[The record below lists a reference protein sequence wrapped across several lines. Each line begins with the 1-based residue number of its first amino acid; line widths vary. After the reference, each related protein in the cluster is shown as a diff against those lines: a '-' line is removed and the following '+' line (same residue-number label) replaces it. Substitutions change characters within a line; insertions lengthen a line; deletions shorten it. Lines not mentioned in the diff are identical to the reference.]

1 MADDNRDDTDK
12 QDGFDPWADLES
24 DPPADQAEQFSFTF
38 DDAPLDAELDATLDD
53 ALDPS
58 ASDEPVQ
65 QSFAEEP
72 VVAGGT
78 PEVPL
83 LESATDDALVNAW
96 LDDPADE
103 PVAPAPLAVFAPD
116 EPGDVDGL
124 DGFDDESVSAFDPE
138 AIEIGTGHSGIES
151 ASEVEGGGFVGED
164 SAASTEAAEA
174 FFGAVGEPES
184 PEDEIVESVSFA
196 ESDAEASEEADII
209 DFGTAAAGV
218 AAAAAASGGRDDSV
232 AIAASKSRP
241 GGRAGKRGGI
251 GQLVGIVLGGLM
263 AIPIVLGI
271 LIGLMWMGWED
282 TAGIRTW
289 LPKQAAFLLP
299 PANRGATRAIAGGPD
314 LSAAPSLDDLPT
326 TPATEPAPD
335 SGAEPAAELA
345 AVSADE
351 PAAAPM
357 PQDDEPAAPPMPQD
371 PEGLATSTEPGSDGS
386 VEDELFAA
394 TEPTTSG
401 PTGEPKPGDLAMP
414 LATPP
419 SLDDVAALAT
429 PQEDVAVGSA
439 PLPVEPIVPA
449 VPEPEPLDTSGLER
463 AVAEASTALEAV
475 QSVGDP
481 ADPARKALLV
491 EWYKQLVR
499 VAEEL
504 AMLERV
510 AADSGRPLAA
520 TPEVAADHH
529 QRILAAP
536 ERLDDLARLTRNWLA
551 YDRRE
556 GDGIVMPAT
565 FAGTRQVGPY
575 WYSRVSMAEAGGRSR
590 EVAVI
595 SRAEPA
601 AAAGDAV
608 LISGLVLDGDV
619 LWAVDV
625 RSAAAQPAI
634 ASPPVGPATAA
645 EPDPFGLPDL

>member
-12 QDGFDPWADLES
+12 EDGFDPWADLKS
-24 DPPADQAEQFSFTF
+24 DPPADQTEQFSFTF
-38 DDAPLDAELDATLDD
+38 DDAALDAELDATLDD
-53 ALDPS
+53 ALDAS
-58 ASDEPVQ
+58 ASDEPAQ
-65 QSFAEEP
+65 RSFAEEP
-72 VVAGGT
+72 VVTGGT

-83 LESATDDALVNAW
+83 LESAADDALVNAW

-124 DGFDDESVSAFDPE
+124 DGFDDESGSAFDPE

-164 SAASTEAAEA
+164 SEASTEAAEV
-174 FFGAVGEPES
+174 FFGAVDEPES
-184 PEDEIVESVSFA
+184 PEDEIVESVTFA

-232 AIAASKSRP
+232 AIAASKPRP

-251 GQLVGIVLGGLM
+251 GPLVGIVLGGLM

-289 LPKQAAFLLP
+289 LPTQAAFLLP

-326 TPATEPAPD
+326 TPAPEPAPD
-335 SGAEPAAELA
+335 SGVMPAPEPAAVSVDELA
-345 AVSADE
+345 T
-351 PAAAPM
+351 
-357 PQDDEPAAPPMPQD
+357 PPMPQD
-371 PEGLATSTEPGSDGS
+371 PEGLATSTEPASDGS
-386 VEDELFAA
+386 AKDESLAA
-394 TEPTTSG
+394 TEPATSS
-401 PTGEPKPGDLAMP
+401 PTGEPKPGDLAPP
-414 LATPP
+414 LAPPP

-475 QSVGDP
+475 QSVADP

-491 EWYKQLVR
+491 EWYKQLVC

-520 TPEVAADHH
+520 TPEVAAAHH
-529 QRILAAP
+529 HRILAAP
-536 ERLDDLARLTRNWLA
+536 ERLDDLARLARNWLA
-551 YDRRE
+551 YNRRE

-565 FAGTRQVGPY
+565 FAGARQVGPY

-608 LISGLVLDGDV
+608 LISGLVLDGDL
-619 LWAVDV
+619 LWAADM

-634 ASPPVGPATAA
+634 SSPPVAPAAAA

>member
-24 DPPADQAEQFSFTF
+24 DPPADQTDQFSFTF
-38 DDAPLDAELDATLDD
+38 DDAPLDAALDATLDD
-53 ALDPS
+53 ALDAS

-65 QSFAEEP
+65 RSFAEEP

-83 LESATDDALVNAW
+83 LESTADDALVNAW

-124 DGFDDESVSAFDPE
+124 DGFDDESGSAFDPE

-164 SAASTEAAEA
+164 SEASTEAAEA

-184 PEDEIVESVSFA
+184 PEDEIVESVSFV

-218 AAAAAASGGRDDSV
+218 AAAAAASGGRDDSI
-232 AIAASKSRP
+232 AIAATKPRP
-241 GGRAGKRGGI
+241 GSRAGKRGGI

-289 LPKQAAFLLP
+289 LPTQAAFLLP

-335 SGAEPAAELA
+335 SGAEPAPEPV

-357 PQDDEPAAPPMPQD
+357 PQDDEPAAPSMPQD
-371 PEGLATSTEPGSDGS
+371 PEGLATSTEP
-386 VEDELFAA
+386 A
-394 TEPTTSG
+394 TSSPTS
-401 PTGEPKPGDLAMP
+401 EPKPGDLAMT

-439 PLPVEPIVPA
+439 PMPVEPIVPA
-449 VPEPEPLDTSGLER
+449 VPEPELLDTSGLER

-475 QSVGDP
+475 QGVADP

-529 QRILAAP
+529 HRILAAP
-536 ERLDDLARLTRNWLA
+536 ERLDDLARLARNWLA

-556 GDGIVMPAT
+556 GDGIVLPAT
-565 FAGTRQVGPY
+565 FAGARQVGPY

-608 LISGLVLDGDV
+608 LISGLVLDGDL
-619 LWAVDV
+619 LWAADV

-634 ASPPVGPATAA
+634 SSPPVAPATAA

>member
-12 QDGFDPWADLES
+12 QDAFDPWADLDS
-24 DPPADQAEQFSFTF
+24 DPPADQTEQFSFTF
-38 DDAPLDAELDATLDD
+38 DDAALDAELDAPLDD
-53 ALDPS
+53 ALDAS

-65 QSFAEEP
+65 RSFAEEP

-83 LESATDDALVNAW
+83 LESAADDALVNAW

-124 DGFDDESVSAFDPE
+124 DGFDDESGSAFDPE

-151 ASEVEGGGFVGED
+151 ASEVEGVGFVGED
-164 SAASTEAAEA
+164 SEASTEAAAA

-184 PEDEIVESVSFA
+184 PEDEIVESVTFA

-218 AAAAAASGGRDDSV
+218 AAAAAAGGGRDDSI
-232 AIAASKSRP
+232 AIAASKPRP
-241 GGRAGKRGGI
+241 GGRAGRRGGI
-251 GQLVGIVLGGLM
+251 GPLVGIALGGLM

-289 LPKQAAFLLP
+289 LPTQAAFLLP

-314 LSAAPSLDDLPT
+314 LSAAASLDDLPRDDLST

-335 SGAEPAAELA
+335 SGAEPAPEPA
-345 AVSADE
+345 AVSVDE
-351 PAAAPM
+351 L
-357 PQDDEPAAPPMPQD
+357 AAPPMPQD
-371 PEGLATSTEPGSDGS
+371 PEGLATSTEPASDGS
-386 VEDELFAA
+386 AKDDSFAA
-394 TEPTTSG
+394 TEPATSSS
-401 PTGEPKPGDLAMP
+401 TGEPKPGDLAMP

-419 SLDDVAALAT
+419 SLDDVAAVAT
-429 PQEDVAVGSA
+429 PLEDVAVGSA
-439 PLPVEPIVPA
+439 PLPVEPMVPA
-449 VPEPEPLDTSGLER
+449 APEPEPLDTSGLER

-475 QSVGDP
+475 QRVADP

-529 QRILAAP
+529 HRILAAP
-536 ERLDDLARLTRNWLA
+536 ERLDDLARLARNWLA
-551 YDRRE
+551 YNRRE

-565 FAGTRQVGPY
+565 FAGARQVGPY

-608 LISGLVLDGDV
+608 LISGLVLDGDL
-619 LWAVDV
+619 LWAADV

-634 ASPPVGPATAA
+634 SSPPVAPATAV

>member
-12 QDGFDPWADLES
+12 EDGFDPWADLES
-24 DPPADQAEQFSFTF
+24 DPPADQTEQFSFTF
-38 DDAPLDAELDATLDD
+38 DDAALDAELDATLDD
-53 ALDPS
+53 ALDAS
-58 ASDEPVQ
+58 ASDEPAQ
-65 QSFAEEP
+65 RSFAEEP
-72 VVAGGT
+72 VVTGGT

-83 LESATDDALVNAW
+83 LESAADDALVNAW

-124 DGFDDESVSAFDPE
+124 DGFDNESGSAFDPE

-164 SAASTEAAEA
+164 SEASTEAAEV
-174 FFGAVGEPES
+174 FFGAVDEPES
-184 PEDEIVESVSFA
+184 PEDEIVESVTFA

-232 AIAASKSRP
+232 AIAASKPRP

-251 GQLVGIVLGGLM
+251 GPLVGIVLGGLM

-289 LPKQAAFLLP
+289 LPTQAAFLLP

-314 LSAAPSLDDLPT
+314 LSVASSLDDLPT
-326 TPATEPAPD
+326 TPAPEPAPD
-335 SGAEPAAELA
+335 SGVMPAPEPAAVSVDELA
-345 AVSADE
+345 T
-351 PAAAPM
+351 
-357 PQDDEPAAPPMPQD
+357 PPMPQD
-371 PEGLATSTEPGSDGS
+371 PEGLATSTEPASDGS
-386 VEDELFAA
+386 AKDESLAA
-394 TEPTTSG
+394 TEPATSS
-401 PTGEPKPGDLAMP
+401 PTGEPKPGDLAPP
-414 LATPP
+414 LAPPP

-475 QSVGDP
+475 QRVADP

-491 EWYKQLVR
+491 EWYKQLVC

-520 TPEVAADHH
+520 TPEVAAAHH
-529 QRILAAP
+529 HRILAAP
-536 ERLDDLARLTRNWLA
+536 ERLDDLARLARNWLA
-551 YDRRE
+551 YNRRE

-565 FAGTRQVGPY
+565 FAGARQVGPY

-608 LISGLVLDGDV
+608 LISGLVLDGDL
-619 LWAVDV
+619 LWAADM

-634 ASPPVGPATAA
+634 SSPPVAPATAA

>member
-12 QDGFDPWADLES
+12 QDAFDPWADLDS
-24 DPPADQAEQFSFTF
+24 DPPADQTEQFSFTF
-38 DDAPLDAELDATLDD
+38 DDAALDAELDAPLDD
-53 ALDPS
+53 ALDAS

-65 QSFAEEP
+65 RSFAEEP

-83 LESATDDALVNAW
+83 LESAADDALVNAW

-124 DGFDDESVSAFDPE
+124 DGFDDESGSAFDPE

-151 ASEVEGGGFVGED
+151 ASEVEGVGFVGED
-164 SAASTEAAEA
+164 SEASTEAAAA

-184 PEDEIVESVSFA
+184 PEDEIVESVTFA

-218 AAAAAASGGRDDSV
+218 AAAAAAGGGRDDSI
-232 AIAASKSRP
+232 AIAASKPRP
-241 GGRAGKRGGI
+241 GGRAGRRGGI
-251 GQLVGIVLGGLM
+251 GPLVGIALGGLM

-289 LPKQAAFLLP
+289 LPTQAAFLLP

-314 LSAAPSLDDLPT
+314 LSAAASLDDLPRDDLST
-326 TPATEPAPD
+326 TPAIEPAPD
-335 SGAEPAAELA
+335 SGVMPAPEPAAVSVDEL
-345 AVSADE
+345 
-351 PAAAPM
+351 
-357 PQDDEPAAPPMPQD
+357 AAPPMPQD
-371 PEGLATSTEPGSDGS
+371 PEGLATSTEPPSDGS
-386 VEDELFAA
+386 AKDELFAA
-394 TEPTTSG
+394 TEPATSSS
-401 PTGEPKPGDLAMP
+401 TGEPKPGDLAMP

-419 SLDDVAALAT
+419 SLDDVAAVAT
-429 PQEDVAVGSA
+429 PLEDVAVGSA
-439 PLPVEPIVPA
+439 PLPVEPMVPA
-449 VPEPEPLDTSGLER
+449 APEPEPLDTSGLER

-475 QSVGDP
+475 QRVADP

-529 QRILAAP
+529 HRILAAP
-536 ERLDDLARLTRNWLA
+536 ERLDELARLARNWLA
-551 YDRRE
+551 YNRRE

-565 FAGTRQVGPY
+565 FAGARQVGPY

-608 LISGLVLDGDV
+608 LISGLVLDGDL
-619 LWAVDV
+619 LWAADV

-634 ASPPVGPATAA
+634 SSPPVAPATAV

>member
-38 DDAPLDAELDATLDD
+38 DDAALDAELDATLDD
-53 ALDPS
+53 ALDAS

-65 QSFAEEP
+65 RSFAEEP

-96 LDDPADE
+96 LDDQADE

-124 DGFDDESVSAFDPE
+124 DGFDDESGSAFDPE

-164 SAASTEAAEA
+164 SEASTEAAEA

-218 AAAAAASGGRDDSV
+218 AAAAAASGGRDDSI
-232 AIAASKSRP
+232 AIAATKPRP
-241 GGRAGKRGGI
+241 GGKARNRGGI

-289 LPKQAAFLLP
+289 LPTQAAFLLP

-314 LSAAPSLDDLPT
+314 LSAAPSLDDLPPDDLPT

-335 SGAEPAAELA
+335 SGAEPAPEPV

-351 PAAAPM
+351 PAAPS
-357 PQDDEPAAPPMPQD
+357 MPQD
-371 PEGLATSTEPGSDGS
+371 PEGLATSTEP
-386 VEDELFAA
+386 A
-394 TEPTTSG
+394 TSS

-419 SLDDVAALAT
+419 SLDDVAALVT
-429 PQEDVAVGSA
+429 PQEDVAMGSA

-475 QSVGDP
+475 QGVGDP

-529 QRILAAP
+529 HRILAAP
-536 ERLDDLARLTRNWLA
+536 ERLDDLARLARNWLA

-565 FAGTRQVGPY
+565 FAGARQVGPY

-619 LWAVDV
+619 LWAADM

-634 ASPPVGPATAA
+634 SSPPVAPATAA

>member
-24 DPPADQAEQFSFTF
+24 DPPADQTEHFSFTF
-38 DDAPLDAELDATLDD
+38 DDAALDAELDATLDD
-53 ALDPS
+53 ALDAP

-65 QSFAEEP
+65 RSFAEEP

-78 PEVPL
+78 PDVPP
-83 LESATDDALVNAW
+83 LESSADDALVNAW

-164 SAASTEAAEA
+164 SEASTEAAEA

-184 PEDEIVESVSFA
+184 PEDEIVESVTFA

-241 GGRAGKRGGI
+241 GGRPRNRGGI
-251 GQLVGIVLGGLM
+251 GPLIGIVLGGLM

-271 LIGLMWMGWED
+271 LIGLMWMGWQD

-289 LPKQAAFLLP
+289 LPAQAAFLLP
-299 PANRGATRAIAGGPD
+299 PANRGVTRAIAGGPD
-314 LSAAPSLDDLPT
+314 LSAAPSLDDLAT

-335 SGAEPAAELA
+335 SEAEPAPEPA
-345 AVSADE
+345 AVSSDE
-351 PAAAPM
+351 PAT
-357 PQDDEPAAPPMPQD
+357 PPMPQD
-371 PEGLATSTEPGSDGS
+371 PEGLATSTEPASDGS
-386 VEDELFAA
+386 AKDESPAL
-394 TEPTTSG
+394 TEPATSS
-401 PTGEPKPGDLAMP
+401 PTGEPKPGDLATPLAMP

-429 PQEDVAVGSA
+429 PQADVAVGSA

-475 QSVGDP
+475 QGVADP

-529 QRILAAP
+529 HRILAAP
-536 ERLDDLARLTRNWLA
+536 ERLDDLARLARNWLA
-551 YDRRE
+551 YNRRE

-565 FAGTRQVGPY
+565 FAGARQVGPY
-575 WYSRVSMAEAGGRSR
+575 WYSRVSMAEAGGQSR

-608 LISGLVLDGDV
+608 LISGLVLDGDL
-619 LWAVDV
+619 LWAADV
-625 RSAAAQPAI
+625 RSAAAHPAI
-634 ASPPVGPATAA
+634 SSPPVAPAAAA

>member
-12 QDGFDPWADLES
+12 QDAFDPWADLDS
-24 DPPADQAEQFSFTF
+24 DPPADQTEQFSFTF
-38 DDAPLDAELDATLDD
+38 DDAALDAELDAPLDD
-53 ALDPS
+53 ALDAS

-65 QSFAEEP
+65 RSFAEEP

-83 LESATDDALVNAW
+83 LESAADDALVNAW

-124 DGFDDESVSAFDPE
+124 DGFDDESGSAFDPE

-151 ASEVEGGGFVGED
+151 ASEVEGVGFVGED
-164 SAASTEAAEA
+164 SEASTEAAAA

-184 PEDEIVESVSFA
+184 PEDEIVESVTFA

-218 AAAAAASGGRDDSV
+218 AAAAAAGGGRDDSI
-232 AIAASKSRP
+232 AIAASKPRP
-241 GGRAGKRGGI
+241 GGRAGRRGGI
-251 GQLVGIVLGGLM
+251 GPLVGIALGGLM

-289 LPKQAAFLLP
+289 LPTQAAFLLP

-314 LSAAPSLDDLPT
+314 LSAAASLDDLSLDDLST
-326 TPATEPAPD
+326 TPATVPAPD
-335 SGAEPAAELA
+335 SGAEPAPEPA
-345 AVSADE
+345 AVSVDE
-351 PAAAPM
+351 L
-357 PQDDEPAAPPMPQD
+357 AAPPMPQD
-371 PEGLATSTEPGSDGS
+371 PEGLATSTEPPSDGS
-386 VEDELFAA
+386 AKDELFAA
-394 TEPTTSG
+394 TEPATSSS
-401 PTGEPKPGDLAMP
+401 TGEPKPGDLAMP

-429 PQEDVAVGSA
+429 PLEDVAVGSA
-439 PLPVEPIVPA
+439 TLPVEPIVPA
-449 VPEPEPLDTSGLER
+449 APEPEPLDTSVLER

-475 QSVGDP
+475 QRVGDP

-491 EWYKQLVR
+491 EWYKQLVC

-520 TPEVAADHH
+520 TPEVAAAHH
-529 QRILAAP
+529 HRILAAP
-536 ERLDDLARLTRNWLA
+536 ERLDDLARLARNWLA
-551 YDRRE
+551 YNRRE

-565 FAGTRQVGPY
+565 FAGARQVGPY

-608 LISGLVLDGDV
+608 LISGLVLDGDL
-619 LWAVDV
+619 LWAADM

-634 ASPPVGPATAA
+634 SSPPVAPATAA

>member
-24 DPPADQAEQFSFTF
+24 DPPADQTDQFSFTF
-38 DDAPLDAELDATLDD
+38 DDAPLDAALDATLDD
-53 ALDPS
+53 ALDAS

-65 QSFAEEP
+65 RSFAEEP

-83 LESATDDALVNAW
+83 LESTADDALVNAW

-124 DGFDDESVSAFDPE
+124 DGFDDEPESAFDPE

-164 SAASTEAAEA
+164 SEASTEAAAA

-184 PEDEIVESVSFA
+184 PEDEIVESVTFA

-218 AAAAAASGGRDDSV
+218 AAAAAASGGRDDSI
-232 AIAASKSRP
+232 AIAATKPRP

-289 LPKQAAFLLP
+289 LPTQAAFLLP
-299 PANRGATRAIAGGPD
+299 PTNRGATRAIAGGPD

-326 TPATEPAPD
+326 TPAPEPAPD
-335 SGAEPAAELA
+335 SGAEPAPERA

-351 PAAAPM
+351 PAVAPM
-357 PQDDEPAAPPMPQD
+357 PQDDEPAVPSMPQD
-371 PEGLATSTEPGSDGS
+371 PEGLATSTEP
-386 VEDELFAA
+386 A
-394 TEPTTSG
+394 TSS

-419 SLDDVAALAT
+419 SLDDVAALVT
-429 PQEDVAVGSA
+429 PQEDVAMGSA
-439 PLPVEPIVPA
+439 PMPVEPIVPA
-449 VPEPEPLDTSGLER
+449 VPEPELLDTSGLER

-475 QSVGDP
+475 QGVGDP

-529 QRILAAP
+529 HRILAAP
-536 ERLDDLARLTRNWLA
+536 ERLDDLARLARNWLA
-551 YDRRE
+551 YNRRE

-565 FAGTRQVGPY
+565 FAGARQVGPY

-608 LISGLVLDGDV
+608 LISGLVLDGDL
-619 LWAVDV
+619 LWAADV

-634 ASPPVGPATAA
+634 SSPPVAPAAAA

>member
-1 MADDNRDDTDK
+1 M
-12 QDGFDPWADLES
+12 
-24 DPPADQAEQFSFTF
+24 
-38 DDAPLDAELDATLDD
+38 
-53 ALDPS
+53 
-58 ASDEPVQ
+58 
-65 QSFAEEP
+65 
-72 VVAGGT
+72 
-78 PEVPL
+78 PL
-83 LESATDDALVNAW
+83 LESTADDALVNAW

-124 DGFDDESVSAFDPE
+124 DGFDDESESAFDPE

-164 SAASTEAAEA
+164 SEASTEAAEA

-184 PEDEIVESVSFA
+184 PEDEIVESVSFV

-232 AIAASKSRP
+232 TIAASKSRP

-289 LPKQAAFLLP
+289 LPTQAAFLLP
-299 PANRGATRAIAGGPD
+299 PASRGATRAIAGGPD

-326 TPATEPAPD
+326 TPAPEPAPD
-335 SGAEPAAELA
+335 SGAEPAPERA

-351 PAAAPM
+351 PAAPS
-357 PQDDEPAAPPMPQD
+357 MPQD
-371 PEGLATSTEPGSDGS
+371 PEGLATSTEP
-386 VEDELFAA
+386 A
-394 TEPTTSG
+394 TSSS
-401 PTGEPKPGDLAMP
+401 TGEPKPGDLAMP

-419 SLDDVAALAT
+419 SLDDVAALVT
-429 PQEDVAVGSA
+429 PQEDVAMGSA
-439 PLPVEPIVPA
+439 PMPVEPIVPA

-463 AVAEASTALEAV
+463 AFAEASTALEAV
-475 QSVGDP
+475 QGVGDP

-529 QRILAAP
+529 HRILAAP
-536 ERLDDLARLTRNWLA
+536 ERLDDLARLARNWLA
-551 YDRRE
+551 YNRRE

-565 FAGTRQVGPY
+565 FAGARQVGPY

-608 LISGLVLDGDV
+608 LISGLVLDGDL
-619 LWAVDV
+619 LWAADM
-625 RSAAAQPAI
+625 RSAAAQPPI
-634 ASPPVGPATAA
+634 SSPPVAPAAAA

>member
-1 MADDNRDDTDK
+1 
-12 QDGFDPWADLES
+12 
-24 DPPADQAEQFSFTF
+24 
-38 DDAPLDAELDATLDD
+38 
-53 ALDPS
+53 
-58 ASDEPVQ
+58 
-65 QSFAEEP
+65 
-72 VVAGGT
+72 
-78 PEVPL
+78 
-83 LESATDDALVNAW
+83 
-96 LDDPADE
+96 
-103 PVAPAPLAVFAPD
+103 
-116 EPGDVDGL
+116 
-124 DGFDDESVSAFDPE
+124 
-138 AIEIGTGHSGIES
+138 
-151 ASEVEGGGFVGED
+151 
-164 SAASTEAAEA
+164 
-174 FFGAVGEPES
+174 
-184 PEDEIVESVSFA
+184 
-196 ESDAEASEEADII
+196 
-209 DFGTAAAGV
+209 
-218 AAAAAASGGRDDSV
+218 
-232 AIAASKSRP
+232 
-241 GGRAGKRGGI
+241 
-251 GQLVGIVLGGLM
+251 
-263 AIPIVLGI
+263 
-271 LIGLMWMGWED
+271 MGWED

-289 LPKQAAFLLP
+289 LPTQAAFLLP

-335 SGAEPAAELA
+335 SGAEPAPELA

-357 PQDDEPAAPPMPQD
+357 PQDDEPAVPSMPQD
-371 PEGLATSTEPGSDGS
+371 PEGLATSTES
-386 VEDELFAA
+386 A
-394 TEPTTSG
+394 TSS

-419 SLDDVAALAT
+419 SLDDVAALVT

-439 PLPVEPIVPA
+439 PMPVEPIVPA

-481 ADPARKALLV
+481 ADPARKGLLV

-529 QRILAAP
+529 HRILAAP
-536 ERLDDLARLTRNWLA
+536 ERLDDLARLARNWLA

-565 FAGTRQVGPY
+565 FAGARQVGPY

-634 ASPPVGPATAA
+634 SSPPVAPATAA

>member
-24 DPPADQAEQFSFTF
+24 DPPADQTEQFSFTF
-38 DDAPLDAELDATLDD
+38 DDAALDAELDATLDD
-53 ALDPS
+53 ALDAS

-65 QSFAEEP
+65 RSFAEEP

-78 PEVPL
+78 PDVPP
-83 LESATDDALVNAW
+83 LESAADDALVNAW

-124 DGFDDESVSAFDPE
+124 DGFDDESGSAFDPE

-151 ASEVEGGGFVGED
+151 ASEVEGVGFVGED
-164 SAASTEAAEA
+164 SEASTEAAEA

-184 PEDEIVESVSFA
+184 PEDEIVESVTFA

-241 GGRAGKRGGI
+241 GGRARNRGGI
-251 GQLVGIVLGGLM
+251 GPLIGIVLGGLM

-289 LPKQAAFLLP
+289 LPAQAAFLLP
-299 PANRGATRAIAGGPD
+299 PANRGVTRAIAGGPD
-314 LSAAPSLDDLPT
+314 LSAAPSLDDLST

-335 SGAEPAAELA
+335 SEAEPAPEPAPEPA

-351 PAAAPM
+351 PV
-357 PQDDEPAAPPMPQD
+357 APPMPQD
-371 PEGLATSTEPGSDGS
+371 PEGLATSTEPASDGS
-386 VEDELFAA
+386 TKDESPAL
-394 TEPTTSG
+394 TEPATSS
-401 PTGEPKPGDLAMP
+401 PTGEPKPGDLATPLAMP

-429 PQEDVAVGSA
+429 PQADVAVGSA

-475 QSVGDP
+475 QGVADP

-529 QRILAAP
+529 HRILAAP
-536 ERLDDLARLTRNWLA
+536 ERLDDLARLARNWLA
-551 YDRRE
+551 YNRRE

-565 FAGTRQVGPY
+565 FAGARQVGPY

-608 LISGLVLDGDV
+608 LISGLVLDGDL
-619 LWAVDV
+619 LWAADV
-625 RSAAAQPAI
+625 RSAAAHPAI
-634 ASPPVGPATAA
+634 SSPPVAPAAAA

>member
-24 DPPADQAEQFSFTF
+24 DPPADQTEQFSFTF
-38 DDAPLDAELDATLDD
+38 DDAALDAELDATLDD
-53 ALDPS
+53 ALDAS
-58 ASDEPVQ
+58 ASDEPAQ
-65 QSFAEEP
+65 RSFAEEP
-72 VVAGGT
+72 VVTGGT

-83 LESATDDALVNAW
+83 LESAADDALVNAW

-124 DGFDDESVSAFDPE
+124 DGFDDESGSAFDPE

-164 SAASTEAAEA
+164 SEASTEAAEV
-174 FFGAVGEPES
+174 FFGAVDEPES
-184 PEDEIVESVSFA
+184 PEDEIVESVTFA

-232 AIAASKSRP
+232 AIAASKPRP

-251 GQLVGIVLGGLM
+251 GPLVGIVLGGLM

-289 LPKQAAFLLP
+289 LPTQAAFLLP

-314 LSAAPSLDDLPT
+314 LSVASSLDDLPT
-326 TPATEPAPD
+326 TPAPEPAPD
-335 SGAEPAAELA
+335 SGVMPAPEPAAVSVDEL
-345 AVSADE
+345 
-351 PAAAPM
+351 
-357 PQDDEPAAPPMPQD
+357 AAPPMPQD
-371 PEGLATSTEPGSDGS
+371 PEGLATSTEPASDGS
-386 VEDELFAA
+386 AKDESLAT
-394 TEPTTSG
+394 TEPATSS
-401 PTGEPKPGDLAMP
+401 PTGEPKPGDLAPP
-414 LATPP
+414 LAMPP
-419 SLDDVAALAT
+419 SLDDVAALVT

-449 VPEPEPLDTSGLER
+449 VPEPEPLDISGLER

-475 QSVGDP
+475 QRVADP

-491 EWYKQLVR
+491 EWYKQLVC

-520 TPEVAADHH
+520 TPEVAAAHH
-529 QRILAAP
+529 HRILAAP
-536 ERLDDLARLTRNWLA
+536 ERLDDLARLARNWLA
-551 YDRRE
+551 YNRRE

-565 FAGTRQVGPY
+565 FAGARQVGPY

-608 LISGLVLDGDV
+608 LISGLVLDGDL
-619 LWAVDV
+619 LWAADM

-634 ASPPVGPATAA
+634 SSPPVAPATAA

>member
-38 DDAPLDAELDATLDD
+38 DDAALDAELDATLDD
-53 ALDPS
+53 ALDAP
-58 ASDEPVQ
+58 ASEEPVQ
-65 QSFAEEP
+65 RSFAEEP

-96 LDDPADE
+96 LDDQADE

-124 DGFDDESVSAFDPE
+124 DGFDDESGSAFDPE

-164 SAASTEAAEA
+164 SEASTEAAEA

-218 AAAAAASGGRDDSV
+218 AAAAAASGGRDDSI
-232 AIAASKSRP
+232 AIAATKPRP
-241 GGRAGKRGGI
+241 GGKARNRGGI

-289 LPKQAAFLLP
+289 LPTQAAFLLP

-314 LSAAPSLDDLPT
+314 LSAAPSLDDLPPPDDLPT

-357 PQDDEPAAPPMPQD
+357 PQDDEPAVPSMPQD
-371 PEGLATSTEPGSDGS
+371 HEGLATSTEP
-386 VEDELFAA
+386 A
-394 TEPTTSG
+394 TSS

-419 SLDDVAALAT
+419 SLDDVAALVT
-429 PQEDVAVGSA
+429 PQEDVAMGSA

-475 QSVGDP
+475 QGVADP

-529 QRILAAP
+529 HRILAAP
-536 ERLDDLARLTRNWLA
+536 ERLDDLARLARNWLA
-551 YDRRE
+551 YNRRE

-565 FAGTRQVGPY
+565 FAGARQVGPY
-575 WYSRVSMAEAGGRSR
+575 WYSRVSMAEAGGQSR

-608 LISGLVLDGDV
+608 LISGLVLDGDL
-619 LWAVDV
+619 LWAADV

-634 ASPPVGPATAA
+634 SSPPVAPATAA

>member
-38 DDAPLDAELDATLDD
+38 DDAALDAELDATLDD
-53 ALDPS
+53 ALDAS

-65 QSFAEEP
+65 RSFAEEP

-96 LDDPADE
+96 LDDQADE

-124 DGFDDESVSAFDPE
+124 DGFDDESGSAFDPE

-164 SAASTEAAEA
+164 SEASTEAAEA

-218 AAAAAASGGRDDSV
+218 AAAAAASGGRDDSI
-232 AIAASKSRP
+232 AIAATKPRP
-241 GGRAGKRGGI
+241 GGKARNRGGI

-289 LPKQAAFLLP
+289 LPTQAAFLLP

-314 LSAAPSLDDLPT
+314 LSAAPSLDDLPPPDDLPT

-357 PQDDEPAAPPMPQD
+357 PQDDEPAVPSMPQD
-371 PEGLATSTEPGSDGS
+371 HEGLATSTEP
-386 VEDELFAA
+386 A
-394 TEPTTSG
+394 TSS

-429 PQEDVAVGSA
+429 PQADVAVGSA

-475 QSVGDP
+475 QGVGDP

-529 QRILAAP
+529 HRILAAP
-536 ERLDDLARLTRNWLA
+536 ERLDDLARLARNWLA

-565 FAGTRQVGPY
+565 FAGARQVGPY

-619 LWAVDV
+619 LWAADM

-634 ASPPVGPATAA
+634 SSPPVAPATAA

>member
-24 DPPADQAEQFSFTF
+24 DPPADQTDQFSFTF
-38 DDAPLDAELDATLDD
+38 DDAPLDAALDATLDD
-53 ALDPS
+53 ALDAS

-65 QSFAEEP
+65 RSFAEEP
-72 VVAGGT
+72 VVAEGA

-83 LESATDDALVNAW
+83 LESTADDALVNAW

-124 DGFDDESVSAFDPE
+124 DGFDDESESAFDPE

-164 SAASTEAAEA
+164 SEASTEAAEA

-184 PEDEIVESVSFA
+184 PEDEIVESVTFA

-251 GQLVGIVLGGLM
+251 GPLVGIVLGGLM

-289 LPKQAAFLLP
+289 LPTQAAFLLP
-299 PANRGATRAIAGGPD
+299 PANRNATRAIAGGPD

-326 TPATEPAPD
+326 TPAPEPAPD
-335 SGAEPAAELA
+335 SGVMPAPEPAAVSVDELA
-345 AVSADE
+345 T
-351 PAAAPM
+351 
-357 PQDDEPAAPPMPQD
+357 PPMPQD
-371 PEGLATSTEPGSDGS
+371 PEGLATSTEP
-386 VEDELFAA
+386 A
-394 TEPTTSG
+394 TMN

-419 SLDDVAALAT
+419 SLDDVAALVT
-429 PQEDVAVGSA
+429 PQEDVAMGSA

-475 QSVGDP
+475 QSVADP

-491 EWYKQLVR
+491 EWYKQLVC

-520 TPEVAADHH
+520 TPEVAAAHH
-529 QRILAAP
+529 HRILAAP
-536 ERLDDLARLTRNWLA
+536 ERLDDLARLARNWLA
-551 YDRRE
+551 YNRRE

-565 FAGTRQVGPY
+565 FAGARQVGPY

-608 LISGLVLDGDV
+608 LISGLVLDGDL
-619 LWAVDV
+619 LWAADM
-625 RSAAAQPAI
+625 RSAAAQPPI
-634 ASPPVGPATAA
+634 SSPPVAPAAAA

>member
-24 DPPADQAEQFSFTF
+24 DPPADQTEQFSFTF
-38 DDAPLDAELDATLDD
+38 DDAALDAELDATLDD
-53 ALDPS
+53 ALDAS
-58 ASDEPVQ
+58 ASDEPAQ
-65 QSFAEEP
+65 RSFAEEP
-72 VVAGGT
+72 VVTGGT

-83 LESATDDALVNAW
+83 LESAADDALVNAW

-124 DGFDDESVSAFDPE
+124 DGFDDESGSAFDPE

-164 SAASTEAAEA
+164 SEASTEAAEV
-174 FFGAVGEPES
+174 FFGAVDEPES
-184 PEDEIVESVSFA
+184 PEDEIVESVTFA

-232 AIAASKSRP
+232 AIAASKPRP

-251 GQLVGIVLGGLM
+251 GPLVGIVLGGLM

-289 LPKQAAFLLP
+289 LPTQAAFLLP

-314 LSAAPSLDDLPT
+314 LSVASSLDDLPT
-326 TPATEPAPD
+326 PPAPEPAPD
-335 SGAEPAAELA
+335 SGVMPAPEPAAVSVDEL
-345 AVSADE
+345 
-351 PAAAPM
+351 
-357 PQDDEPAAPPMPQD
+357 AAPPMPQD
-371 PEGLATSTEPGSDGS
+371 PEGLATSTEPASDGS
-386 VEDELFAA
+386 AKDESLAT
-394 TEPTTSG
+394 TEPATSS
-401 PTGEPKPGDLAMP
+401 PTGEPKPGDLAPP
-414 LATPP
+414 LAMSP
-419 SLDDVAALAT
+419 SLDDVAALVT
-429 PQEDVAVGSA
+429 PQEDVAMGFA

-475 QSVGDP
+475 QRVADP

-491 EWYKQLVR
+491 EWYKQLVC

-520 TPEVAADHH
+520 TPEVAAAHH
-529 QRILAAP
+529 HRILAAP
-536 ERLDDLARLTRNWLA
+536 ERLDDLARLARNWLA
-551 YDRRE
+551 YNRRE

-565 FAGTRQVGPY
+565 FAGARQVGPY

-608 LISGLVLDGDV
+608 LISGLVLDGDL
-619 LWAVDV
+619 LWAADM

-634 ASPPVGPATAA
+634 SSPPVAPAAAA

>member
-24 DPPADQAEQFSFTF
+24 DPPADQTEQFSFTF
-38 DDAPLDAELDATLDD
+38 DDAPLDAELDAALDD
-53 ALDPS
+53 ALDAS

-65 QSFAEEP
+65 RSFAEEP
-72 VVAGGT
+72 VVTEGT

-83 LESATDDALVNAW
+83 LESVADDAVVNAW

-124 DGFDDESVSAFDPE
+124 DGFDDQSVSAFDPE

-184 PEDEIVESVSFA
+184 PEDEIVESVTFA
-196 ESDAEASEEADII
+196 ESDSQASEEADII

-218 AAAAAASGGRDDSV
+218 AAAAAASGGRDDSI
-232 AIAASKSRP
+232 AIAATKSRP

-271 LIGLMWMGWED
+271 LIGLMWMGWDD

-289 LPKQAAFLLP
+289 LPTQAAFLLP

-335 SGAEPAAELA
+335 SGAEPAPERA

-371 PEGLATSTEPGSDGS
+371 PEGLATSIEPASDGS
-386 VEDELFAA
+386 AKDESFAA
-394 TEPTTSG
+394 TEPATMN
-401 PTGEPKPGDLAMP
+401 PTVEPKPGDLAMP

-439 PLPVEPIVPA
+439 PMPVEPIVPA
-449 VPEPEPLDTSGLER
+449 VPEPEPLDTSALER
-463 AVAEASTALEAV
+463 AVAEASTAMEAV
-475 QSVGDP
+475 QGVGDP

-529 QRILAAP
+529 HRILAAP
-536 ERLDDLARLTRNWLA
+536 ERLDDLARLARNWLA
-551 YDRRE
+551 YNRRE
-556 GDGIVMPAT
+556 GDGIVLPAT
-565 FAGTRQVGPY
+565 FAGARQVGPY

-619 LWAVDV
+619 LWAADV
-625 RSAAAQPAI
+625 RSAAAHPVI
-634 ASPPVGPATAA
+634 SSPPVAPATAA

>member
-24 DPPADQAEQFSFTF
+24 DPPADQTEQFSFTF
-38 DDAPLDAELDATLDD
+38 DDAALDAEIDATLDD
-53 ALDPS
+53 ALDAS
-58 ASDEPVQ
+58 ASDEPAQ
-65 QSFAEEP
+65 RSFAEEP
-72 VVAGGT
+72 VVTGGT

-83 LESATDDALVNAW
+83 LESAADDALVNAW

-124 DGFDDESVSAFDPE
+124 DGFDDESGSAFDPE

-164 SAASTEAAEA
+164 SEASTEAAEV

-184 PEDEIVESVSFA
+184 PEDEIVESVTFA

-232 AIAASKSRP
+232 AIAASKPRP

-251 GQLVGIVLGGLM
+251 GPLVGIVLGGLM

-289 LPKQAAFLLP
+289 LPTQAAFLLP

-314 LSAAPSLDDLPT
+314 LSVASSLDDLPT
-326 TPATEPAPD
+326 PPAPEPAPD
-335 SGAEPAAELA
+335 SGVMPAPEPAAVSVDEL
-345 AVSADE
+345 
-351 PAAAPM
+351 
-357 PQDDEPAAPPMPQD
+357 AAPPMPQD
-371 PEGLATSTEPGSDGS
+371 PEGLATSTEPASDGS
-386 VEDELFAA
+386 AKDESLAT
-394 TEPTTSG
+394 TEPATSS
-401 PTGEPKPGDLAMP
+401 PTGEPKTGDLAPP
-414 LATPP
+414 LAMPP
-419 SLDDVAALAT
+419 SLDDVAALVT

-475 QSVGDP
+475 QRVGDP

-491 EWYKQLVR
+491 EWYKQLVC

-520 TPEVAADHH
+520 TPEVAAAHH
-529 QRILAAP
+529 HRILAAP
-536 ERLDDLARLTRNWLA
+536 ERLDDLARLARNWLA
-551 YDRRE
+551 YNRRE

-565 FAGTRQVGPY
+565 FAGARQVGPY

-608 LISGLVLDGDV
+608 LISGLVLDGDL
-619 LWAVDV
+619 LWAADM

-634 ASPPVGPATAA
+634 SSPPVAPAAAA

>member
-24 DPPADQAEQFSFTF
+24 DPPADQTDQFAFTF
-38 DDAPLDAELDATLDD
+38 DDAPLDAALDATLDD
-53 ALDPS
+53 ALDAS

-65 QSFAEEP
+65 RSFAEEP
-72 VVAGGT
+72 VVAEGA

-83 LESATDDALVNAW
+83 LESTADDALVNAW

-124 DGFDDESVSAFDPE
+124 DGFDDESGSAFDPE

-164 SAASTEAAEA
+164 SEASTEAAEA

-184 PEDEIVESVSFA
+184 PEDEIVESVSFV

-232 AIAASKSRP
+232 TIAASKSRP

-289 LPKQAAFLLP
+289 LPTQAAFLLP

-335 SGAEPAAELA
+335 SGAEPAPERA

-357 PQDDEPAAPPMPQD
+357 PQDDEPAVPSMPQD
-371 PEGLATSTEPGSDGS
+371 PEGLATSTES
-386 VEDELFAA
+386 A
-394 TEPTTSG
+394 TSS

-419 SLDDVAALAT
+419 SLDDVAALVT

-439 PLPVEPIVPA
+439 PMPVEPIVPA

-475 QSVGDP
+475 QGVGDP

-529 QRILAAP
+529 HRILAAP
-536 ERLDDLARLTRNWLA
+536 ERLDDLARLARNWLA
-551 YDRRE
+551 YNRRE

-565 FAGTRQVGPY
+565 FAGARQVGPY

-608 LISGLVLDGDV
+608 LISGLVLDGDL
-619 LWAVDV
+619 LWAADM
-625 RSAAAQPAI
+625 RSAAAQPPI
-634 ASPPVGPATAA
+634 SSPPVAPAAAA

>member
-12 QDGFDPWADLES
+12 QDAFDPWADLES
-24 DPPADQAEQFSFTF
+24 DPPADQTEQFSFTF
-38 DDAPLDAELDATLDD
+38 DDAALDAELDAPLDD
-53 ALDPS
+53 ALDAS

-65 QSFAEEP
+65 RSFAEEP

-83 LESATDDALVNAW
+83 LESAADDALVNAW

-124 DGFDDESVSAFDPE
+124 DSFDDESRSAFDPE

-151 ASEVEGGGFVGED
+151 ASEVEGVGFVGED
-164 SAASTEAAEA
+164 SEASTEAAAA

-184 PEDEIVESVSFA
+184 PEDEIVESVTFA

-232 AIAASKSRP
+232 AIAASKPRP
-241 GGRAGKRGGI
+241 GGRAGRRGGI
-251 GQLVGIVLGGLM
+251 GPLVGIVLGGLM

-289 LPKQAAFLLP
+289 LPTQAAFLLP

-314 LSAAPSLDDLPT
+314 LSAAASLDDLST
-326 TPATEPAPD
+326 TPAAEPVPDSGVEPAP
-335 SGAEPAAELA
+335 EPAAVSVDEL
-345 AVSADE
+345 
-351 PAAAPM
+351 AAAPM
-357 PQDDEPAAPPMPQD
+357 PQD
-371 PEGLATSTEPGSDGS
+371 PEELATSTEP
-386 VEDELFAA
+386 A
-394 TEPTTSG
+394 TLS

-419 SLDDVAALAT
+419 SLDDVAAIAT

-449 VPEPEPLDTSGLER
+449 APEPEPLDTSGLER

-475 QSVGDP
+475 QRVADP

-529 QRILAAP
+529 HRILAAP
-536 ERLDDLARLTRNWLA
+536 ERLDDLARLARNWLA
-551 YDRRE
+551 YNRRE

-565 FAGTRQVGPY
+565 FAGARQVGPY

-608 LISGLVLDGDV
+608 LISGLVLDGDL

-634 ASPPVGPATAA
+634 SSPSVAPATAA

>member
-24 DPPADQAEQFSFTF
+24 DPPADQTDQFAFTF
-38 DDAPLDAELDATLDD
+38 DDAPLDAALDATLDD
-53 ALDPS
+53 ALDAS

-65 QSFAEEP
+65 RSFAEEP

-83 LESATDDALVNAW
+83 LESTADDALVNAW

-124 DGFDDESVSAFDPE
+124 DGFDDESESAFDPE

-164 SAASTEAAEA
+164 SEASTEAAEA

-184 PEDEIVESVSFA
+184 PEDEIVESVTFA

-232 AIAASKSRP
+232 TIAASKSRP

-289 LPKQAAFLLP
+289 LPTQAAFLLP

-335 SGAEPAAELA
+335 SGAEPAPERA

-351 PAAAPM
+351 PAVAPM
-357 PQDDEPAAPPMPQD
+357 PQDDEPAVPSMPQD
-371 PEGLATSTEPGSDGS
+371 PEGLATSTEP
-386 VEDELFAA
+386 A
-394 TEPTTSG
+394 TSSPTS
-401 PTGEPKPGDLAMP
+401 EPKPGDLAMP

-419 SLDDVAALAT
+419 SLDDVAALVT
-429 PQEDVAVGSA
+429 PQEDVAMGSA

-475 QSVGDP
+475 QGVGDP

-529 QRILAAP
+529 HRILAAP
-536 ERLDDLARLTRNWLA
+536 ERLDDLARLARNWLA
-551 YDRRE
+551 YNRRE

-565 FAGTRQVGPY
+565 FADARQVGPY

-608 LISGLVLDGDV
+608 LISGLVLDGDL
-619 LWAVDV
+619 LWAADM
-625 RSAAAQPAI
+625 RSAAAQPPI
-634 ASPPVGPATAA
+634 SSPPVAPAAAA

>member
-12 QDGFDPWADLES
+12 EDGFDPWADLKS
-24 DPPADQAEQFSFTF
+24 DPPADQTEQFSFTF
-38 DDAPLDAELDATLDD
+38 DDAALDAELDATLDD
-53 ALDPS
+53 ALDAS
-58 ASDEPVQ
+58 ASDEPAQ
-65 QSFAEEP
+65 RSFAEEP
-72 VVAGGT
+72 VVTGGT

-83 LESATDDALVNAW
+83 LESAADDALVNAW

-124 DGFDDESVSAFDPE
+124 DGFDDESESAFDPE

-164 SAASTEAAEA
+164 SEASTEAAEA

-184 PEDEIVESVSFA
+184 PEDEIVESVTFA

-218 AAAAAASGGRDDSV
+218 AAAAAASGGRDDSI
-232 AIAASKSRP
+232 AIAATKSRP
-241 GGRAGKRGGI
+241 GGKARTRGGI

-289 LPKQAAFLLP
+289 LPTQAAFLLP

-326 TPATEPAPD
+326 TPAPEPAPD
-335 SGAEPAAELA
+335 SGAEPAPERA

-351 PAAAPM
+351 PAVAPM
-357 PQDDEPAAPPMPQD
+357 PQDDEPAVPSMPQD
-371 PEGLATSTEPGSDGS
+371 PEGLATSTEP
-386 VEDELFAA
+386 A
-394 TEPTTSG
+394 TMN

-419 SLDDVAALAT
+419 SLDDVAALVT
-429 PQEDVAVGSA
+429 PQEDVAMGSA

-475 QSVGDP
+475 QGVGDP

-529 QRILAAP
+529 HRILAAP
-536 ERLDDLARLTRNWLA
+536 ERLDDLARLARNWLA
-551 YDRRE
+551 YNRRE

-565 FAGTRQVGPY
+565 FAGARQVGPY

-608 LISGLVLDGDV
+608 LISGLVLDGDL
-619 LWAVDV
+619 LWAADM
-625 RSAAAQPAI
+625 RSAAAQPPI
-634 ASPPVGPATAA
+634 SSPPVAPAAAA

>member
-24 DPPADQAEQFSFTF
+24 DPPADQTEQFSFTF
-38 DDAPLDAELDATLDD
+38 DDAALDAELDATLDD
-53 ALDPS
+53 ALDAS

-65 QSFAEEP
+65 RSFAEEP
-72 VVAGGT
+72 IIAEGT

-83 LESATDDALVNAW
+83 LESTADDALVNAW

-124 DGFDDESVSAFDPE
+124 DGFDDESESAFDPE

-164 SAASTEAAEA
+164 SEASTEAAEA

-184 PEDEIVESVSFA
+184 PEDEIVESVSFV

-209 DFGTAAAGV
+209 DFATAAAGV
-218 AAAAAASGGRDDSV
+218 AAAAAASGGRDDSI
-232 AIAASKSRP
+232 AIAATKSRP
-241 GGRAGKRGGI
+241 GGKARNRGGI

-289 LPKQAAFLLP
+289 LPTQAAFLLP

-335 SGAEPAAELA
+335 SGAEPAPERA

-351 PAAAPM
+351 PAVAPM
-357 PQDDEPAAPPMPQD
+357 PQDDEPAVPSMPQD
-371 PEGLATSTEPGSDGS
+371 PEGLATSTEP
-386 VEDELFAA
+386 A
-394 TEPTTSG
+394 TMN

-419 SLDDVAALAT
+419 SLDDVAALVT

-439 PLPVEPIVPA
+439 PMPVEPIVPA

-475 QSVGDP
+475 QGVGDP

-529 QRILAAP
+529 HRILAAP
-536 ERLDDLARLTRNWLA
+536 ERLDDLARLARNWLA

-565 FAGTRQVGPY
+565 FAGARQVGPY

-634 ASPPVGPATAA
+634 SSPPVAPATAA

>member
-12 QDGFDPWADLES
+12 EDGFDPWADLKS
-24 DPPADQAEQFSFTF
+24 DPPADQTEQFSFTF
-38 DDAPLDAELDATLDD
+38 DDAALDAELDATLDD
-53 ALDPS
+53 ALDAS
-58 ASDEPVQ
+58 ASDEPAQ
-65 QSFAEEP
+65 RSFAEEP

-78 PEVPL
+78 PEVPP
-83 LESATDDALVNAW
+83 LESAADDALVNAW

-124 DGFDDESVSAFDPE
+124 DGFDNESGSAFDPE

-164 SAASTEAAEA
+164 SEASTEAAEV
-174 FFGAVGEPES
+174 FFGAVDEPES
-184 PEDEIVESVSFA
+184 PEDEIVESVTFA

-232 AIAASKSRP
+232 AIAASKPRP

-251 GQLVGIVLGGLM
+251 GPLVGIVLGGLM

-289 LPKQAAFLLP
+289 LPTQAAFLLP

-326 TPATEPAPD
+326 TPAPEPAPD
-335 SGAEPAAELA
+335 SGVMPAPEPAA
-345 AVSADE
+345 VSV
-351 PAAAPM
+351 
-357 PQDDEPAAPPMPQD
+357 DEPAAPPMPQD
-371 PEGLATSTEPGSDGS
+371 PEGLATSTEPASDGS
-386 VEDELFAA
+386 AKDESLAT
-394 TEPTTSG
+394 TEPATSS
-401 PTGEPKPGDLAMP
+401 PTGEPKPGDLAPP
-414 LATPP
+414 LAMPP
-419 SLDDVAALAT
+419 SLDDVAALVT

-475 QSVGDP
+475 QSVADP

-491 EWYKQLVR
+491 EWYKQLVC

-520 TPEVAADHH
+520 TPEVAAAHH
-529 QRILAAP
+529 HRILAAP
-536 ERLDDLARLTRNWLA
+536 ERLDDLARLARNWLA
-551 YDRRE
+551 YNRRE

-565 FAGTRQVGPY
+565 FAGARQVGPY

-608 LISGLVLDGDV
+608 LISGLVLDGDL
-619 LWAVDV
+619 LWAADM

-634 ASPPVGPATAA
+634 SSPPVAPAAAA

>member
-24 DPPADQAEQFSFTF
+24 DPPADQTEQFSFTF
-38 DDAPLDAELDATLDD
+38 DDAALDAELDATLDD
-53 ALDPS
+53 ALDAS

-65 QSFAEEP
+65 WSFAEEP

-83 LESATDDALVNAW
+83 LESAADDALVNAW

-124 DGFDDESVSAFDPE
+124 DGFDDESASAFDPE

-151 ASEVEGGGFVGED
+151 ASEVDGGGFVGED
-164 SAASTEAAEA
+164 SAASAEAADA

-184 PEDEIVESVSFA
+184 PEDEIVESVTFA

-218 AAAAAASGGRDDSV
+218 AAAAAASGGRNDSV
-232 AIAASKSRP
+232 AIAAPKSRP
-241 GGRAGKRGGI
+241 GGKARNRGGI
-251 GQLVGIVLGGLM
+251 GRLVGIVLGGLM

-289 LPKQAAFLLP
+289 LPTQAAFLLP

-314 LSAAPSLDDLPT
+314 LSAAPSLDDLPPDDLST

-335 SGAEPAAELA
+335 SGAEPAPETA
-345 AVSADE
+345 AVSA
-351 PAAAPM
+351 
-357 PQDDEPAAPPMPQD
+357 DEPAAPPMPQD
-371 PEGLATSTEPGSDGS
+371 PEGLATSTEPASEGSAK
-386 VEDELFAA
+386 DESFTA
-394 TEPTTSG
+394 TEPATSS
-401 PTGEPKPGDLAMP
+401 PTDESKPGDLATP

-475 QSVGDP
+475 QGVADP

-529 QRILAAP
+529 HRILAAP
-536 ERLDDLARLTRNWLA
+536 ERLDDLARLARNWLA
-551 YDRRE
+551 YNRRE

-565 FAGTRQVGPY
+565 FAGARQVGPY

-619 LWAVDV
+619 LWAADV
-625 RSAAAQPAI
+625 RSAAAHPAI
-634 ASPPVGPATAA
+634 SSPPVAPATAA
-645 EPDPFGLPDL
+645 EPDPFGLPDR

>member
-12 QDGFDPWADLES
+12 EDGFDPWADLKS
-24 DPPADQAEQFSFTF
+24 DPPADQTEQFSFTF
-38 DDAPLDAELDATLDD
+38 DDAALDAELDATLDD
-53 ALDPS
+53 ALDAS
-58 ASDEPVQ
+58 ASDEPAQ
-65 QSFAEEP
+65 RSFAEEP

-78 PEVPL
+78 PEVPP
-83 LESATDDALVNAW
+83 LESAADDALVNAW

-124 DGFDDESVSAFDPE
+124 DGFDNESGSAFDPE

-164 SAASTEAAEA
+164 SEASTEAAEV
-174 FFGAVGEPES
+174 FFGAVDEPES
-184 PEDEIVESVSFA
+184 PEDEIVESVTFA

-251 GQLVGIVLGGLM
+251 GPLVGIVLGGLM

-289 LPKQAAFLLP
+289 LPTQAAFLLP

-314 LSAAPSLDDLPT
+314 LSVASSLDDLPT
-326 TPATEPAPD
+326 TPAPEPAPD
-335 SGAEPAAELA
+335 SGVMPAPEPAAVSVDELA
-345 AVSADE
+345 T
-351 PAAAPM
+351 
-357 PQDDEPAAPPMPQD
+357 PPMPQD
-371 PEGLATSTEPGSDGS
+371 PEGLATSTEPASDGS
-386 VEDELFAA
+386 AKDESLAA
-394 TEPTTSG
+394 TEPATSS
-401 PTGEPKPGDLAMP
+401 PTGEPKPGDLAPP
-414 LATPP
+414 LAPPP

-475 QSVGDP
+475 QRVADP

-491 EWYKQLVR
+491 EWYKQLVC

-520 TPEVAADHH
+520 TPEVAAAHH
-529 QRILAAP
+529 HRILAAP
-536 ERLDDLARLTRNWLA
+536 ERLDDLARLARNWLA
-551 YDRRE
+551 YNRRE

-565 FAGTRQVGPY
+565 FAGARQVGPY

-608 LISGLVLDGDV
+608 LISGLVLDGDL
-619 LWAVDV
+619 LWAADM

-634 ASPPVGPATAA
+634 SSPPVAPATAA

>member
-12 QDGFDPWADLES
+12 QDAFDPWADLDS
-24 DPPADQAEQFSFTF
+24 DPPADQTEQFSFTF
-38 DDAPLDAELDATLDD
+38 DDAALDAELDAPLDD
-53 ALDPS
+53 ALDAS

-65 QSFAEEP
+65 RSFAEEP

-83 LESATDDALVNAW
+83 LESAADDALVNAW

-124 DGFDDESVSAFDPE
+124 DGFDDESGSAFDPE

-151 ASEVEGGGFVGED
+151 ASEVEGVGFVGED
-164 SAASTEAAEA
+164 SEASTEAAAA

-184 PEDEIVESVSFA
+184 PEDEIVESVTFA

-218 AAAAAASGGRDDSV
+218 AAAAAAGGGRDDSI
-232 AIAASKSRP
+232 AIAASKPRP
-241 GGRAGKRGGI
+241 GGRAGRRGGI
-251 GQLVGIVLGGLM
+251 GPLVGIALGGLM

-289 LPKQAAFLLP
+289 LPTQAAFLLP

-314 LSAAPSLDDLPT
+314 LSAAASLDDLPRDDLST
-326 TPATEPAPD
+326 TPAIEPAPD
-335 SGAEPAAELA
+335 SGVMPAPEPAAVSVDEL
-345 AVSADE
+345 
-351 PAAAPM
+351 
-357 PQDDEPAAPPMPQD
+357 AAPPMPQD
-371 PEGLATSTEPGSDGS
+371 PEGLATSTEPPSDGS
-386 VEDELFAA
+386 AKDDSFAA
-394 TEPTTSG
+394 TEPATSSS
-401 PTGEPKPGDLAMP
+401 TGEPKPGDLAMP

-419 SLDDVAALAT
+419 SLDDVAAVAT
-429 PQEDVAVGSA
+429 PLEDVAVGSA
-439 PLPVEPIVPA
+439 PLPVEPMVPA
-449 VPEPEPLDTSGLER
+449 APEPEPLDTSGLER

-475 QSVGDP
+475 QRVADP

-529 QRILAAP
+529 HRILAAP
-536 ERLDDLARLTRNWLA
+536 ERLDELARLARNWLA
-551 YDRRE
+551 YNRRE

-565 FAGTRQVGPY
+565 FAGARQVGPY

-608 LISGLVLDGDV
+608 LISGLVLDGDL
-619 LWAVDV
+619 LWAADV

-634 ASPPVGPATAA
+634 SSPPVAPATAV